1 MENASLIEM
10 LKKAISFAY
19 EEGCRD
25 TENGCQ
31 VSTVEAAEQLT
42 KRFID
47 ETDSS
52 KLAPVNPMQLS
63 RTTSE
68 GVITI
73 MSTEEAMTKGIAAV
87 GKSCVRSK

>member
-10 LKKAISFAY
+10 LNKAISFAY

-31 VSTVEAAEQLT
+31 VSTAEAAEKLT

-47 ETDSS
+47 ETESG
-52 KLAPVNPMQLS
+52 KFVQVNPMQLS
-63 RTTSE
+63 RSTSE
-68 GVITI
+68 GVTTI
-73 MSTEEAMTKGIAAV
+73 MSTEESMIKGIAAV